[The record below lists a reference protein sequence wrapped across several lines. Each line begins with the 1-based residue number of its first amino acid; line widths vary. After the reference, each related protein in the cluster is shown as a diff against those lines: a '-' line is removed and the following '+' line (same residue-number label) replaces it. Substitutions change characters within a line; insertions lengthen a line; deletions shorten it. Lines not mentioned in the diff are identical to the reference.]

1 MKLVFESLRL
11 GQQKNTRRSRDKKNK
26 KRGVRSLS
34 RIVVV
39 FLFKAK
45 KNSRTLYYS
54 FARIARENDSLSH
67 GRRIRRRIRRI
78 RRRPVFAPIVKR
90 TTPKQ
95 RDNFSRVRPAQQA
108 VYFFREHGRRVDY
121 VLARRRRKIRRR
133 RRTRSLCFTKE

>member
-1 MKLVFESLRL
+1 MKLRVLVV
-11 GQQKNTRRSRDKKNK
+11 GQQKNTRSRNKKNK
-26 KRGVRSLS
+26 KRGVRSLLCK
-34 RIVVV
+34 VVV

-54 FARIARENDSLSH
+54 FARIAREYDGLFFVFFSH
-67 GRRIRRRIRRI
+67 DGRRRIRRI

-90 TTPKQ
+90 RTPKQ
-95 RDNFSRVRPAQQA
+95 RDNFSRVRPAEQA

-133 RRTRSLCFTKE
+133 RTRSLCFNKE